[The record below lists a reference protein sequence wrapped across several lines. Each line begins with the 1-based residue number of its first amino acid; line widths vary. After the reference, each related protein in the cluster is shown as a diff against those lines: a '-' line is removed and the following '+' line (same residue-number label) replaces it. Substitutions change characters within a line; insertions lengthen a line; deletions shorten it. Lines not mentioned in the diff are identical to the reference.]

1 MRCTVLLTVTL
12 NGEKLTPLI
21 FTGKSNGR
29 IAANLAGMPAS
40 LKYGSQDKAWVDQ
53 RVFKHWI
60 MKILA
65 PFALKNGKPA
75 YHLMDEFSFHL
86 MSSCYN
92 QIKDCG
98 TEIDFLIGVT
108 LQSIK

>member
-1 MRCTVLLTVTL
+1 M
-12 NGEKLTPLI
+12 LTPLI
-21 FTGKSNGR
+21 FTGKSDGR
-29 IAANLAGMPAS
+29 FATNFAGIPAS
-40 LKYGSQDKAWVDQ
+40 LKYVSQDKAWVDQ
-53 RVFKHWI
+53 SVFKHWI
-60 MKILA
+60 MEIMEILA

-75 YHLMDEFSFHL
+75 YILMDEFSFHL

-108 LQSIK
+108 LQGIK